1 MDLRCELTVLYK
13 HRIWYNTAMRK
24 ITFDIET
31 SNLFQDIGSNDP
43 SKLAL
48 SVVCIH
54 DSETDTYSS
63 YYEEDLKKLWP
74 IIEKTDILI
83 GYNSDHFDIPLL
95 NRYYPGDLTRIKSVD
110 LLKEIRASLGRRI
123 KLDDVA
129 EATLGKNKTAHGLE
143 AVVWW
148 RNGEKEKVVKYC
160 LEDVKITK
168 ELYEYA
174 VKNKHVKYKEGTV
187 VKDIPLDPSG
197 WDTLLSSAINH
208 TLPF

>member
-1 MDLRCELTVLYK
+1 
-13 HRIWYNTAMRK
+13 MRK

-54 DSETDTYSS
+54 DSETDSYSS

-74 IIEKTDILI
+74 ILEKTDILI

-95 NRYYPGDLTRIKSVD
+95 NRYYPGDLTKLKSVD

-174 VKNKHVKYKEGTV
+174 FKNKHVKYKEGTV
-187 VKDIPLDPSG
+187 VKNIPLDPSN
-197 WDTLLSSAINH
+197 WELLQTGAINH

>member
-1 MDLRCELTVLYK
+1 
-13 HRIWYNTAMRK
+13 MRK

-31 SNLFQDIGSNDP
+31 SNLFSDVGSNDP
-43 SKLAL
+43 SKLTL
-48 SVVCIH
+48 SVVCVH

-63 YYEEDLKKLWP
+63 YFEEDLKKLWP
-74 IIEKTDILI
+74 ILEKTDILI

-95 NRYYPGDLTRIKSVD
+95 NKYYPGDLSKIKSLD

-123 KLDDVA
+123 KLDDIA
-129 EATLGKNKTAHGLE
+129 EATLGKNKIAGGLE

-148 RNGEKEKVVKYC
+148 RNGEKDKVVKYC

-174 VKNKHVKYKEGTV
+174 QKNKHVKYKDGATLKE
-187 VKDIPLDPSG
+187 IPLNTDG
-197 WDTLLSSAINH
+197 WDKVETQTVTH